1 MQIPFINNK
10 YNDLVYV
17 KDNNIYFDDDK
28 YHKDNDSLVPLIKM
42 AINNRKVYQVLKE
55 SLINKGSINL
65 EGLSK
70 ENTSVGICYDTQEL
84 KEFFKENLDQFN
96 FLERRKIKELDAFI
110 RKMVGYQML
119 ETMD

>member
-70 ENTSVGICYDTQEL
+70 ENTSVGIYYDTQ
-84 KEFFKENLDQFN
+84 
-96 FLERRKIKELDAFI
+96 
-110 RKMVGYQML
+110 
-119 ETMD
+119 

>member
-42 AINNRKVYQVLKE
+42 AINNRKVYQVL
-55 SLINKGSINL
+55 
-65 EGLSK
+65 
-70 ENTSVGICYDTQEL
+70 
-84 KEFFKENLDQFN
+84 
-96 FLERRKIKELDAFI
+96 
-110 RKMVGYQML
+110 
-119 ETMD
+119 

>member
-1 MQIPFINNK
+1 MQIPFINN
-10 YNDLVYV
+10 NLVYV

-42 AINNRKVYQVLKE
+42 AINNGSVYHLLKE

-70 ENTSVGICYDTQEL
+70 ENTSVCICYDY
-84 KEFFKENLDQFN
+84 
-96 FLERRKIKELDAFI
+96 KEL
-110 RKMVGYQML
+110 
-119 ETMD
+119 